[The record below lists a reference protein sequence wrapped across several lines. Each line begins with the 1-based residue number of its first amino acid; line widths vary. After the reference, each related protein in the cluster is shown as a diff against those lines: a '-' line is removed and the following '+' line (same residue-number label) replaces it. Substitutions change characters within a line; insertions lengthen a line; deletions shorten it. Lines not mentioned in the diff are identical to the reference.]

1 MKWIAGGIALA
12 LLALAL
18 VSGAGVAGA
27 RSKKPQER
35 TLAAGRN
42 ASLKFNRTRLTAK
55 PGKIELVMKNP
66 RASGLEHGIAVEGK
80 GLDKKGKIVKPG
92 KTSRVEVTLKRGTYT
107 FYCPFPGHKAAGM
120 RGKLVV
126 G

>member
-1 MKWIAGGIALA
+1 MKWIAGAIAMT

-18 VSGAGVAGA
+18 VSGVDVAGA
-27 RSKKPQER
+27 KSKKPQER
-35 TLAAGRN
+35 SLKAAGN
-42 ASLKFNRTRLTAK
+42 GALKFDKSRLSAR

-66 RASGLEHGIAVEGK
+66 RGSGLRHGIAVAGRRGK
-80 GLDKKGKIVKPG
+80 LVGPG
-92 KTSRVEVTLKRGTYT
+92 RTSRVEVTLKPGTYT
-107 FYCPFPGHKAAGM
+107 FYCPFPGHRAAGM